1 MIETSLD
8 YNIYRDKILSDI
20 RNLPYN
26 KELRQMLYNID
37 DMVRDLSKAEVHAR
51 RNNKPIKELSELKRV
66 NDAIDHLE
74 KWVIMGALIGNLQ

>member
-1 MIETSLD
+1 MIQNSLE
-8 YNIYRDKILSDI
+8 YNNYRDKILSDI

-26 KELRQMLYNID
+26 KELRQMLFNID

-51 RNNKPIKELSELKRV
+51 RNNKPINELSELKRV

-74 KWVIMGALIGNLQ
+74 KWVIMGALIGN